1 MPYIC
6 TMEGNIAEY
15 IIDKNNQFIAFNKPS
30 GMLVQSD
37 QSEAKSLLDL
47 AEIYCKHPLGL
58 IHRLDRPASGVC
70 IFAKSKKALVG
81 INKQM
86 QERTVEKIYWAVVK
100 KVDIEKEGTLVHY
113 LKRNGKIKKSE
124 ISDTEKS
131 GFKKAELSYKV
142 ISEIDNYLLL
152 EISLIT
158 GRFHQ
163 IRAQLSA
170 IGAFIKGDVKYGDRR
185 SNKDRSI
192 HLHARS
198 ISFLH
203 PSTNEKIHLTAEI
216 PDDTVWK
223 AFSI

>member
-1 MPYIC
+1 M
-6 TMEGNIAEY
+6 MEGNIAKY
-15 IIDKNNQFIAFNKPS
+15 IIEKNNQFIAFNKPS
-30 GMLVQSD
+30 GILVQSD
-37 QSEAKSLLDL
+37 QSKDKSLLDL

-86 QERTVEKIYWAVVK
+86 QERTVDKVYWAVVK
-100 KVDIEKEGTLVHY
+100 KAEIDKEGPLVHF
-113 LKRNGKIKKSE
+113 LKRNGRTKKSE
-124 ISDTEKS
+124 VSETEKP
-131 GFKKAELSYKV
+131 GFKKAELSYKI
-142 ISEIDNYLLL
+142 ISEIDNYYLL
-152 EISLIT
+152 EVILIT

-185 SNKDRSI
+185 GNKNRSI

-198 ISFLH
+198 ISFSH

-216 PDDTVWK
+216 PDDSIWK
-223 AFSI
+223 AFSL